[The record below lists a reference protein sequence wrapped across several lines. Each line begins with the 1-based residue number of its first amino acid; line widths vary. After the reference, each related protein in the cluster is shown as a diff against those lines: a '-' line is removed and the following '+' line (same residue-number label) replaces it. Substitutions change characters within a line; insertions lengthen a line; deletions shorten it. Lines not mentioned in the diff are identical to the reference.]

1 MCDLSIVLLVVDLS
15 QKKMQIDRLR
25 EEDVERS
32 CGRWIFGDKVV
43 FLRRG
48 NTQDQNWL
56 KNER

>member
-43 FLRRG
+43 F
-48 NTQDQNWL
+48 
-56 KNER
+56 